1 MQSILSA
8 LLGLGM
14 LLGSAGGL
22 VQEGQRAQEDRRM
35 QQDDDR
41 QRQAQRQPAPVQ
53 IEATSILRVR
63 GEATASATPD
73 RATVSVGVVAEERTA
88 AEAQRGVNTRIERVT
103 RALRDLNIDHMVLQT
118 QSVSLSP
125 RYDHDAARRNQ
136 GTPPRIIGYRASNT
150 IRVRVDDVALVG
162 RVIDAA
168 MEGGANSIS
177 GISFQ
182 LKDDTEQRAQALADA
197 ADRAREKAR
206 VLARAT
212 GVRITGIVEI
222 AEEGTQAIPFQARGF
237 GPEMMAARAMDP
249 GAQIEAGEIEV
260 RASVTITY
268 RVQAEGGAF

>member
-1 MQSILSA
+1 MQTILSA

-22 VQEGQRAQEDRRM
+22 VQEGAQTQETRQM
-35 QQDDDR
+35 QHDDDGER
-41 QRQAQRQPAPVQ
+41 AARHQPAPIH
-53 IEATSILRVR
+53 IEARSILRVR

-73 RATVSVGVVAEERTA
+73 RATVSVGVVAEGRTA
-88 AEAQRGVNTRIERVT
+88 AEAQRGVNTQIERVV

-125 RYDHDAARRNQ
+125 RYDHDAARRNP

-150 IRVRVDDVALVG
+150 VQVRVDDVGLVG

-168 MEGGANSIS
+168 MEGGANTIS

-182 LKDDTEQRAQALADA
+182 LKDDTEQRAKALADA

-212 GVRITGIVEI
+212 GVRITGIAEI

-260 RASVTITY
+260 RAAVTITY
-268 RVQAEGGAF
+268 RVSVEDGAF

>member
-1 MQSILSA
+1 MQTILSA

-22 VQEGQRAQEDRRM
+22 MQEGAHTQETRQMQHDDGERA
-35 QQDDDR
+35 
-41 QRQAQRQPAPVQ
+41 AQHQPAPIH
-53 IEATSILRVR
+53 IEARSVLRVR

-73 RATVSVGVVAEERTA
+73 RATVSVGVVAEGRTA
-88 AEAQRGVNTRIERVT
+88 AEAQRGVNTQIERVV

-125 RYDHDAARRNQ
+125 RYDHDAARRNP

-150 IRVRVDDVALVG
+150 VQVRVDDVALVG

-168 MEGGANSIS
+168 MEGGANTIA

-182 LKDDTEQRAQALADA
+182 LRDDTEQRAKALADA

-206 VLARAT
+206 VLSRAT

-222 AEEGTQAIPFQARGF
+222 AEEGTQAIPFTPRGF
-237 GPEMMAARAMDP
+237 GPEMMAARSVDP

-260 RASVTITY
+260 RAAVTITY
-268 RVQAEGGAF
+268 RVSVEDGAF

>member
-35 QQDDDR
+35 QQDDDGR
-41 QRQAQRQPAPVQ
+41 RQARPQPAPVQ

-63 GEATASATPD
+63 GEATATATPD
-73 RATVSVGVVAEERTA
+73 RATVSVGVVAEAQTA
-88 AEAQRGVNTRIERVT
+88 AEAQRGVNTQLERVV
-103 RALRDLNIDHMVLQT
+103 RSLRDLNMEDMVLQT

-125 RYDHDAARRNQ
+125 RYDHDRARRNP
-136 GTPPRIIGYRASNT
+136 GEPPRIIGYRASNT
-150 IRVRVDDVALVG
+150 VQVRVDDVALVG

-168 MEGGANSIS
+168 MEGGANTIS

-212 GVRITGIVEI
+212 GVRVTGIVEI

-237 GPEMMAARAMDP
+237 GPEMMAVRAMDP

-268 RVQAEGGAF
+268 RVQAEEGAF

>member
-1 MQSILSA
+1 MQTLLAA
-8 LLGLGM
+8 LVGFGVM
-14 LLGSAGGL
+14 LGSAGGL
-22 VQEGQRAQEDRRM
+22 VQEGSQPREDDGSVRRQQATPPRAPM
-35 QQDDDR
+35 H
-41 QRQAQRQPAPVQ
+41 

-63 GEATASATPD
+63 GEATATATPD
-73 RATVSVGVVAEERTA
+73 RATVSVGVVAEGRTA
-88 AEAQRGVNTRIERVT
+88 AEAQRGVNSQLDRVLQSL
-103 RALRDLNIDHMVLQT
+103 RALNDEDMMLQT

-125 RYDHDAARRNQ
+125 RYDHEASRRNP

-168 MEGGANSIS
+168 MEGGANTIS

-206 VLARAT
+206 VLSRAT
-212 GVRITGIVEI
+212 GVRITGIIEI
-222 AEEGTQAIPFQARGF
+222 AEEGTQAIPFTPRGF
-237 GPEMMAARAMDP
+237 GPEMMAARSSMDG

-260 RASVTITY
+260 RSAVTITY
-268 RVQAEGGAF
+268 RVTVQDGAF